1 MKFYVS
7 VLCPTRNKGCHSRL
21 CGFFCIKW
29 KSIQSYH
36 YSCIEESSLFSK
48 NRWCDKYL
56 WIGLFHL
63 IFWCKLLLLSKATF
77 SFNLGKKTVPKYEGG
92 HYFVSLG
99 KRGAGKASSAQG
111 HWMRAELAGVGAE
124 VLYFFQSDLNI
135 CVCYLQ
141 PSLQPPG
148 QSVLPDFFLFLFF
161 LKEKS
166 ELNLAGRKAKL
177 CPVTTKA
184 VLWSTKPCGAVANT
198 CVLSSRTLGGFCFLF
213 SFNLLLLIVAYGSV
227 MVLLLFFYF

>member
-1 MKFYVS
+1 
-7 VLCPTRNKGCHSRL
+7 
-21 CGFFCIKW
+21 
-29 KSIQSYH
+29 
-36 YSCIEESSLFSK
+36 
-48 NRWCDKYL
+48 
-56 WIGLFHL
+56 
-63 IFWCKLLLLSKATF
+63 
-77 SFNLGKKTVPKYEGG
+77 
-92 HYFVSLG
+92 
-99 KRGAGKASSAQG
+99 
-111 HWMRAELAGVGAE
+111 MRAELAGVGAE

-227 MVLLLFFYF
+227 MVLLLFFYFQEAKSNVKGAKCGEIGFCKPVLRLWEDCSVEGQVSPVQAQTQEGNIHAEMRLEGILVQEA